1 MSELT
6 KRSAKYFFIQ
16 GLKALAGMI
25 LIELVLVLEWTI
37 MGTENGSLIE
47 HISKEVI
54 FLGACFN
61 VVLNMMYSI
70 YGPTWYD
77 SLALSMGARRK
88 DIFWGEIIKQLVL
101 VLGNTGILL
110 LVCITCSQQQLIN
123 FVLSVGV
130 VAIVAGPLGLI
141 IGHKMKKYGMFVAF
155 FIVIIAS
162 VVGTTLALSGFGAT
176 FFETISGMGVLGIL
190 AISVIAFLLLEVLV
204 NRVNQKSM
212 VR

>member
-25 LIELVLVLEWTI
+25 LIELVIVLEWTI

-162 VVGTTLALSGFGAT
+162 VVGKTLALSGFGAT